1 MCVFAQVRGGGR
13 AEDRRG
19 HRCVHVCVCVCGK
32 YQCHYKGR
40 VSLQLLIVMETYVGV
55 SVGRGVLMCV
65 CVCVFLGG
73 FRSSE
78 VGRDTRGRWDFPP
91 VLTDRAPLGW
101 IELISS
107 CRFTF

>member
-1 MCVFAQVRGGGR
+1 M
-13 AEDRRG
+13 
-19 HRCVHVCVCVCGK
+19 HVCVCVCGK

-55 SVGRGVLMCV
+55 SVCRGVLMCVCV

-91 VLTDRAPLGW
+91 VLTDRAPLGR

-107 CRFTF
+107 CGFTF